1 MKRFFIGLALLV
13 LLASSFV
20 AFKMLQPVPDD
31 LDLRS
36 EKLTD
41 GGLYSVS
48 FQKEEGAAT
57 VGPITSFLAT
67 VKDTEG
73 KEVESAVI
81 LVDGGMPQH
90 GHGLPTQPKQTD
102 EVAPGIYRIDGV
114 KFSMTGWWEFRL
126 NINAPFG
133 DDSATFNI
141 VLE

>member
-1 MKRFFIGLALLV
+1 MKRSFVALALLV
-13 LLASSFV
+13 VLAISFM

-36 EKLTD
+36 EKLTE
-41 GGLYSVS
+41 GGLYSVA
-48 FQKEEGAAT
+48 FQQEEGAAT

-67 VKDTEG
+67 VKDARGNMVEG
-73 KEVESAVI
+73 AVI

-102 EVAPGIYRIDGV
+102 EIASGVYRIDGV
-114 KFSMTGWWEFRL
+114 KFSMTGWWEFNL
-126 NINAPFG
+126 NINAPSG
-133 DDSATFNI
+133 DDRVTFNI